1 MGSALLPE
9 VAVACRALLPF
20 ALVPATYAQCGC
32 GAGTALPA
40 LRARRD
46 AGAELRGVCAA
57 SRSVPGGQK
66 LGYLKQAPR
75 TSPWIL
81 IPAAKTF
88 QLHCLSAHPLA
99 EVRVAPGLA
108 VCMLPSQRSAG
119 TRRALRLLQGLDAV
133 SLSSSG

>member
-1 MGSALLPE
+1 MWGLSSLTQ
-9 VAVACRALLPF
+9 RAWGTKTG
-20 ALVPATYAQCGC
+20 VPQ
-32 GAGTALPA
+32 
-40 LRARRD
+40 
-46 AGAELRGVCAA
+46 A
-57 SRSVPGGQK
+57 SSK
-66 LGYLKQAPR
+66 DC
-75 TSPWIL
+75 PWIL